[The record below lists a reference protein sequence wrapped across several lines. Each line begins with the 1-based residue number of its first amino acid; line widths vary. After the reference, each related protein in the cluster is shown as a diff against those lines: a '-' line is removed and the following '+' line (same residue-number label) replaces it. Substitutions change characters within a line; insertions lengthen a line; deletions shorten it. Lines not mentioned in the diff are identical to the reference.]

1 MQGCKQ
7 GHMKLRIWGCKDAR
21 IQVSTHEHKNMRCEN
36 ISKCTGTWGYKDV
49 NKSNISIMYFTSI
62 LHIYVFVHMIYI
74 SNDTTQSTVRFWWTI
89 YQTLPNTKE
98 HQSIIEIF
106 QKMKKKFFKMLTR
119 NKNMSEVDR
128 ERGKNER
135 LLLN

>member
-1 MQGCKQ
+1 
-7 GHMKLRIWGCKDAR
+7 
-21 IQVSTHEHKNMRCEN
+21 
-36 ISKCTGTWGYKDV
+36 
-49 NKSNISIMYFTSI
+49 
-62 LHIYVFVHMIYI
+62 MIYI
-74 SNDTTQSTVRFWWTI
+74 SNDTTQSTVRFRWTI

-106 QKMKKKFFKMLTR
+106 QKMKKIFKKMLTR

-128 ERGKNER
+128 ERRKNER